1 MVIIARSGHQ
11 VSYVN
16 IYSVNFK
23 LSLYKPSIT
32 YIDSVNISEVK
43 GMKKIFI
50 WVLSGLTAFTGVAAF
65 IWFAN
70 PFDLRDRVLVSQIVK
85 MRVAP
90 KRLEIPKTPRDY
102 AMLFSDVDII
112 TEDNILLS
120 AWEIPS
126 PTPSDKTVIVNHLL
140 TTTHYG

>member
-23 LSLYKPSIT
+23 FTLYKPSIT

-43 GMKKIFI
+43 GMKKII

-70 PFDLRDRVLVSQIVK
+70 PFDPRDRVLVSQIMK

-90 KRLEIPKTPRDY
+90 KRVEIPKTPRDY
-102 AMLFSDVDII
+102 AMLYSDVDII
-112 TEDNILLS
+112 TEDNILLR

-140 TTTHYG
+140 TTTRYG

>member
-1 MVIIARSGHQ
+1 M
-11 VSYVN
+11 
-16 IYSVNFK
+16 
-23 LSLYKPSIT
+23 
-32 YIDSVNISEVK
+32 
-43 GMKKIFI
+43 
-50 WVLSGLTAFTGVAAF
+50 
-65 IWFAN
+65 
-70 PFDLRDRVLVSQIVK
+70 LVSQIVK

>member
-1 MVIIARSGHQ
+1 
-11 VSYVN
+11 
-16 IYSVNFK
+16 
-23 LSLYKPSIT
+23 
-32 YIDSVNISEVK
+32 
-43 GMKKIFI
+43 MKKIFI

-102 AMLFSDVDII
+102 AMLYSDVDII
-112 TEDNILLS
+112 TEDNIRLS

-126 PTPSDKTVIVNHLL
+126 PTPSDKTVIVNHPL
-140 TTTHYG
+140 TTTRYGSDAGLDGVAAEFLPMVKHLHDANYNIVKTSA